1 MTQNQTPYWLAAL
14 HLPNVGPQTILQCL
28 SKIKDLPTLFQS
40 TPDEL
45 RAQAIPEALI
55 HLIRHPNW
63 QQVERDLAWAE
74 RPGHAIIH
82 YEHPAYPP
90 LLKEIH
96 TPPLVLYIQG
106 NPAILSN
113 IQLAVVGARS
123 ASVMGLENAYQF
135 SSYLSASGLTITSGL
150 ALGIDAAAHKGS
162 LAANGPTIAVMGTGL
177 NHLYPSSHKQLA
189 SDMVAAGGAIISE
202 FPLNTS
208 PQAYNFPRRN
218 RIISGLSIG
227 VLVVEAAMK
236 SGSLITARLAL
247 EQGRE
252 VFAIPGSIHQTMA
265 KGCHHLIRQGATLIE
280 SAKDILEELN
290 MLSQAVVS
298 LKANQNNDFIGNLS
312 APEKALLSIV
322 GYEMTPLDMIV
333 LRSGLTLTEVSSI
346 LLTLELQ
353 GYIQSIPGG
362 YIRSTRHQ

>member
-1 MTQNQTPYWLAAL
+1 MNQNQTSYWLAAL
-14 HLPNVGPQTILQCL
+14 HLPQIGPQTILQCL
-28 SKIKDLPTLFQS
+28 TKIKNLPTLFQS

-45 RAQAIPEALI
+45 RAQAIPETVI
-55 HLIRHPNW
+55 HLTRHPNW
-63 QQVERDLAWAE
+63 QLVEQDLAWAE
-74 RPGHAIIH
+74 MPGNAIIH

-123 ASVMGLENAYQF
+123 ASVTGLENAYQF
-135 SSYLSASGLTITSGL
+135 SNYLSASGLTITSGL
-150 ALGIDAAAHKGS
+150 ALGIDAAAHKGA
-162 LAANGPTIAVMGTGL
+162 LATNSPTIAVMGTGL
-177 NHLYPSSHKQLA
+177 NHIYPSSHKRLA
-189 SDMVAAGGAIISE
+189 GEMVAGGGAIISE
-202 FPLNTS
+202 FPLNTA

-265 KGCHHLIRQGATLIE
+265 KGCHHLIRQGAKLVE

-290 MLSQAVVS
+290 MLTQAAVS
-298 LKANQNNDFIGNLS
+298 LNTNQRNDLINNLS
-312 APEKALLSIV
+312 ASEKALLLVV

-362 YIRSTRHQ
+362 YIRSTCHQ